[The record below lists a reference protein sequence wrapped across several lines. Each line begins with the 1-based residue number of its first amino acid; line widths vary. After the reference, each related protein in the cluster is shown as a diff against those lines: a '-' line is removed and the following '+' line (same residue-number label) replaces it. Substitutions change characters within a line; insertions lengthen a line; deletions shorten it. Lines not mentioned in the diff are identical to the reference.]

1 MRAEALRRVGIW
13 PTVALGVAATA
24 AGFNWLPLR
33 ALARQGLASGWAGFA
48 TAAIATLILLPIAGR
63 SVRSLDR
70 AALALLVTGLANGG
84 ALALYSASMLLT
96 DVVRT
101 LILFYLTPMWGAL
114 LGLFMLGERLT
125 AARLAALLL
134 CLAGMATILGTGHGW
149 PWPRNVGDWLAL
161 LSGAV
166 YAYGSLRVY
175 GAPGVAARDQT
186 LSTMI
191 GCAIVSGAVLLLLP
205 PELAGPMPPLTPMLL
220 LAAGAYAIGMIIP
233 INWLALWSAKYLP
246 PARVGLIFALEAVV
260 GIVSA
265 ALLLDEPFGWREL
278 LGSVLV
284 IGATIVEVVG
294 HRPPAGELA
303 TALRQG

>member
-1 MRAEALRRVGIW
+1 MRAEALRRVGVW
-13 PTVALGVAATA
+13 PTVALSAAATA

-33 ALARQGLASGWAGFA
+33 TLARQGLASGWAGFA
-48 TAAIATLILLPIAGR
+48 TAVAGTLILLPIAWR
-63 SVRSLDR
+63 SVRPFDR

-101 LILFYLTPMWGAL
+101 LVLFYLTPMWGAL
-114 LGLFMLGERLT
+114 LGLLMLGERLT

-134 CLAGMATILGTGHGW
+134 CLAGMTTILGTGHGW

-175 GAPGVAARDQT
+175 SAPAVTARHQT

-205 PELAGPMPPLTPMLL
+205 PEVAGPVPPLTPMLL
-220 LAAGAYAIGMIIP
+220 LAAGAYALGMIIP

-278 LGSVLV
+278 LGAVLV
-284 IGATIVEVVG
+284 IGATMVEVVG
-294 HRPPAGELA
+294 HRPPAPKLA
-303 TALRQG
+303 AALRQG

>member
-13 PTVALGVAATA
+13 PTVALSAAATA

-33 ALARQGLASGWAGFA
+33 ALAREGLESGWAGFV
-48 TAAIATLILLPIAGR
+48 TAAIGTLILLPVAWR
-63 SVRSLDR
+63 SIRRFDG
-70 AALALLVTGLANGG
+70 AARMLLVTGLANGG

-96 DVVRT
+96 DVVRM

-114 LGLFMLGERLT
+114 LGIFVLGERLT
-125 AARLAALLL
+125 VARVAAVLL
-134 CLAGMATILGTGHGW
+134 CLAGMAVILGTGHGW
-149 PWPRNVGDWLAL
+149 PWPHNVGDWLAL

-175 GAPGVAARDQT
+175 GAPDVSALAQT

-191 GCAIVSGAVLLLLP
+191 GCAIVSAVILLLLP
-205 PELAGPMPPLTPMLL
+205 ADLAGPMPRLTPTLL
-220 LAAGAYAIGMIIP
+220 LAVGAYALVMILP

-265 ALLLDEPFGWREL
+265 ALLLDEPFGWREM

-284 IGATIVEVVG
+284 VGATIVEVIG
-294 HRPPAGELA
+294 HRPPAPKLQA
-303 TALRQG
+303 VLRQS